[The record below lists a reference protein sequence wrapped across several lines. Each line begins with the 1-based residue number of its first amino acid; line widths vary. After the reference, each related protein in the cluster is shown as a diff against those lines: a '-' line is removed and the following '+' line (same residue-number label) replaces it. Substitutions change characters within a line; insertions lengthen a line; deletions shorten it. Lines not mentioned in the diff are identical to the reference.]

1 MIDSK
6 VMALA
11 AGGLHAAHRTRLARH
26 QGSPALAAHE
36 SIALLGAVHPRERRT
51 SESII

>member
-11 AGGLHAAHRTRLARH
+11 AGGLHAAHRGRLARH

-36 SIALLGAVHPRERRT
+36 STTLLGAGHPRKHRT